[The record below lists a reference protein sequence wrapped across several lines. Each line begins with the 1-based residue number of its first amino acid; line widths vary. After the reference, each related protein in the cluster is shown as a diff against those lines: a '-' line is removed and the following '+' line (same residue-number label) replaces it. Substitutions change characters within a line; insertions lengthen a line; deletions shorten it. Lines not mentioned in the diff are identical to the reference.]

1 MKKYDKKDYINLVIL
16 IIFFLTFITI
26 YTLCTKGA
34 IYGSKLDYVDQHYMI
49 PEYLRT
55 LFYQTKEIF
64 PNFALNLGMGQN
76 IYNFSYYGLYNPII
90 LISYLLPFIKMVN
103 YIQISSIILIIIDT
117 ILFYKWISNHY
128 QNKGIRFLTT
138 FLLLCS
144 APLILHSHR
153 HIMFVNYMP
162 FLILGLIAIDNYFN
176 QNQKTLLM
184 ISITCIILTS
194 YFFSIPA
201 ILTLILY
208 AIFIYLKNNKFNIK
222 NFITTFLKLSIYFI
236 IPIMISAILLLPT
249 LSAITNNRLENN
261 TTTSLLQLI
270 TPNLSFEF
278 ILYNCYALG
287 LTSIFI
293 VAIANSLT
301 KEKQYKF
308 LSLTYLI
315 TTFFPLIIYILN
327 GGMYINAKVLIPT
340 IPLALILIAKLF
352 EDILEKRIKLTPL
365 LVTTII
371 LSILGTINFN
381 FDFFYI
387 IDISLLLICLILTV
401 KTNTKI
407 VFFMTM
413 LMPIANLIGVN
424 ALDKLATTNQI
435 KTQYDKNINQ
445 LIPKN
450 TNLEKTHIQ
459 ITDNVND
466 ANNIRNINEMKTTM
480 YSSLTNK
487 YYNNF
492 YWNEINN
499 NNPYRNKTIISGT
512 TNILYNIYTNTKNY
526 ITKENP
532 PIGYHVPNWY
542 PP

>member
-16 IIFFLTFITI
+16 IVFFLAFITI
-26 YTLCTKGA
+26 YTLCTKNA

-76 IYNFSYYGLYNPII
+76 IYNFSYYGLYSPII

-103 YIQISSIILIIIDT
+103 YIQISSIILIILDI
-117 ILFYKWISNHY
+117 ILFYRWISNHY

-153 HIMFVNYMP
+153 HIMFINYMP
-162 FLILGLIAIDNYFN
+162 FLILGLIAIDNYFEKD
-176 QNQKTLLM
+176 QKTLLM
-184 ISITCIILTS
+184 ISVTCIILTS

-201 ILTLILY
+201 IITLVLY

-222 NFITTFLKLSIYFI
+222 NFLMTFLKLSIYFI
-236 IPIMISAILLLPT
+236 IPVMISAILLLPT
-249 LSAITNNRLENN
+249 LSAIINNRLDNN

-270 TPNLSFEF
+270 MPNFSFEF
-278 ILYNCYALG
+278 LLYNCYALG
-287 LTSIFI
+287 LTGVFI
-293 VAIANSLT
+293 VALANSLLT

-308 LSLTYLI
+308 LGITYLLI
-315 TTFFPLIIYILN
+315 TFFPLIIYTLN

-340 IPLALILIAKLF
+340 IPLAIILLAKLF
-352 EDILEKRIKLTPL
+352 EDILEKRIKLIPL
-365 LVTTII
+365 LATTII

-381 FDFFYI
+381 FDFFFI
-387 IDISLLLICLILTV
+387 LDISFLLLCLILTV

-407 VFFMTM
+407 VFFMIM
-413 LMPIANLIGVN
+413 LMALINLIGVN
-424 ALDKLATTNQI
+424 VLDKLATTDQI

-445 LIPKN
+445 LIPENKD
-450 TNLEKTHIQ
+450 LEKTHIQ
-459 ITDNVND
+459 ITDNIND
-466 ANNIRNINEMKTTM
+466 TNNIRNIK
-480 YSSLTNK
+480 
-487 YYNNF
+487 
-492 YWNEINN
+492 
-499 NNPYRNKTIISGT
+499 
-512 TNILYNIYTNTKNY
+512 
-526 ITKENP
+526 
-532 PIGYHVPNWY
+532 
-542 PP
+542 

>member
-1 MKKYDKKDYINLVIL
+1 MKKYDKKDYVNLVIL
-16 IIFFLTFITI
+16 IIFFLAFITI
-26 YTLCTKGA
+26 YTLCTKDA

-103 YIQISSIILIIIDT
+103 YIQISSIILIIIDI

-128 QNKGIRFLTT
+128 QNKGIRFVTT

-176 QNQKTLLM
+176 KNQKTLLM
-184 ISITCIILTS
+184 ISITCIVLTS

-222 NFITTFLKLSIYFI
+222 SFITTFLKLSIYFI

-249 LSAITNNRLENN
+249 LSAITNNRLESN

-278 ILYNCYALG
+278 LLYNCYALG

-293 VAIANSLT
+293 VALANSIT

-308 LSLTYLI
+308 LSVTYLLI
-315 TTFFPLIIYILN
+315 TFFPIIIYILN

-352 EDILEKRIKLTPL
+352 DDILEKRIKLTPL

-371 LSILGTINFN
+371 LSVLGTINFN

-413 LMPIANLIGVN
+413 LMAIANLIGVN
-424 ALDKLATTNQI
+424 VLDKLATTDQI

-445 LIPKN
+445 LIPEN

-459 ITDNVND
+459 IIDNVND

-480 YSSLTNK
+480 YSSPYNK
-487 YYNNF
+487 NLAK
-492 YWNEINN
+492 
-499 NNPYRNKTIISGT
+499 RGGT
-512 TNILYNIYTNTKNY
+512 FEYKPSIL
-526 ITKENP
+526 
-532 PIGYHVPNWY
+532 
-542 PP
+542 